1 MKDLIPKEI
10 VDTFKLLYADVNDI
24 DLFIAG
30 ISERPAHGA
39 ILGPTFQVM
48 CFSCKESKKQA
59 AVKNKAVIRCRAQ
72 NNLLKAEMTE
82 TTEYVIY
89 WNIFFSVWLETSSS
103 V

>member
-59 AVKNKAVIRCRAQ
+59 AVKNKAVIYSLPC
-72 NNLLKAEMTE
+72 TE
-82 TTEYVIY
+82 QLTKSRNDRDLPPSEHVIY
-89 WNIFFSVWLETSSS
+89 
-103 V
+103 

>member
-1 MKDLIPKEI
+1 MIDCFSNLVCVTFLCRFTGYAAFRAHCGLGKVESFDQMKDLIPKEI

-48 CFSCKESKKQA
+48 CDS
-59 AVKNKAVIRCRAQ
+59 
-72 NNLLKAEMTE
+72 
-82 TTEYVIY
+82 
-89 WNIFFSVWLETSSS
+89 
-103 V
+103 